1 MRLAITGGK
10 VDKRQRTHPNEEVLE
25 KRSIE
30 SFDLA
35 NIDYKTLDSFKKRT
49 IGIPIVK
56 LLLLIHQKARRTLNS
71 QIDSKCCHIF
81 RIDLFWHSSRIHLE

>member
-1 MRLAITGGK
+1 MKKPANINITYQVPWKHLVKKMRLVITGGK

-56 LLLLIHQKARRTLNS
+56 LLLLIH
-71 QIDSKCCHIF
+71 
-81 RIDLFWHSSRIHLE
+81 